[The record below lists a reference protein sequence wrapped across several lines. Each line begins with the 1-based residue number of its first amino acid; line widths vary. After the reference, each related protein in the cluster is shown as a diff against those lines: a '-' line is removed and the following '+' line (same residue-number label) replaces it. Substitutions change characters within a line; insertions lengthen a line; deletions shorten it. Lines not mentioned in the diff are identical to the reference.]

1 MRKCNRTDIYVIMM
15 TSTSCN
21 SRGSQQNEWASH
33 HPSFM
38 HTARGESGSQRI
50 SVRVRERGSDR
61 CSIRPGCD
69 SASPVSLWRSVQVQK
84 DPVEFWLVNTQTHTH
99 AHTLTPLP
107 HRQLYDS
114 DHVVRISEYG
124 VRLFYSEQVLT
135 SLWTSCTDRWPL
147 TECCTNWLLCHWL
160 PERTITFVLPACLS
174 PSCRPD
180 MSGTIHGRFW
190 KFGILSVHTR
200 IQMQTVKILA
210 VTLMLKNIPTR
221 TFMAKAQ
228 EFHLTFTPVSRTKCF
243 HYDLWSKRSKVH
255 FRVTL

>member
-1 MRKCNRTDIYVIMM
+1 MQHQTWLWLCL
-15 TSTSCN
+15 SCF
-21 SRGSQQNEWASH
+21 SLKEC
-33 HPSFM
+33 PSPE
-38 HTARGESGSQRI
+38 RSGRI
-50 SVRVRERGSDR
+50 LAG
-61 CSIRPGCD
+61 
-69 SASPVSLWRSVQVQK
+69 K
-84 DPVEFWLVNTQTHTH
+84 HTHTH
-99 AHTLTPLP
+99 AHTLTLLP

-114 DHVVRISEYG
+114 DHVVWISEYG

-147 TECCTNWLLCHWL
+147 TECCTNWLLCHSL
-160 PERTITFVLPACLS
+160 PERTITFVLPACPS

-180 MSGTIHGRFW
+180 MSGTIYGRFW

-210 VTLMLKNIPTR
+210 VRMSHWCFKKIPTR

-228 EFHLTFTPVSRTKCF
+228 EFHLTFTPVSRTKFC
-243 HYDLWSKRSKVH
+243 HYDLWSKRSKVN